1 MENIFSDIS
10 SRYIDEL
17 CIFLKIG
24 WTPKNQGR
32 WVQDNLGPMLTN
44 SELKDVKL
52 FVGDDQ
58 RYTHP
63 WWFDQMKSES
73 PNVMDFVSGIA
84 VHWYWD
90 RIAPPSLLDKTH
102 EKYPDLVL
110 LNTESALGDK
120 PWETH
125 GPILGQWKRAEKYAL
140 GIIEDFH
147 HHVAGWIDWSLILD
161 ETGGPSYVNNSID
174 AAIILNTTT
183 KNEFYKQP
191 IFYVLGH
198 FSKFIPP
205 GSVRIESTVGGSPG
219 TGTVYVKAVAFLCPD
234 NTIAVI
240 LYNRSKK
247 PRLIEFTDDLRG
259 TYEIKLEPQ
268 SITSFIYA

>member
-1 MENIFSDIS
+1 M
-10 SRYIDEL
+10 
-17 CIFLKIG
+17 LK
-24 WTPKNQGR
+24 
-32 WVQDNLGPMLTN
+32 N
-44 SELKDVKL
+44 SELHNVKL

-63 WWFDQMKSES
+63 WWFDQMKHDA

-90 RIAPPSLLDKTH
+90 RMVPPSLLDKTH
-102 EKYPDLVL
+102 EKYPNLIL

-125 GPILGQWKRAEKYAL
+125 GPILGQWARAEKYAL
-140 GIIEDFH
+140 GIIQDFQH
-147 HHVAGWIDWSLILD
+147 NVAGWIDWSLILD
-161 ETGGPSYVNNSID
+161 ENGGPSYVNNTID
-174 AAIILNTTT
+174 AAIIFNTA

-205 GSVRIESTVGGSPG
+205 GSVRIESTLAGSRSWS
-219 TGTVYVKAVAFLCPD
+219 VYVKVVAFLCPD
-234 NTIAVI
+234 NTVTII
-240 LYNRSKK
+240 LYNQSNKQRI
-247 PRLIEFTDDLRG
+247 IEFTDDLRG
-259 TYEIKLEPQ
+259 SYEIRLEPR
-268 SITSFIYA
+268 SITSFMYA